1 MNVYPNP
8 FNEQATLKIHS
19 SNDEQID
26 VEVFDM
32 VGNIVWKQLVTSN
45 TNINFGLEMAQGTYV
60 VKAINSKGEQA
71 MFRFI
76 KAK

>member
-32 VGNIVWKQLVTSN
+32 VGNIVWKQPVTSN
-45 TNINFGLEMAQGTYV
+45 TNINFGIELAQGTYI
-60 VKAINSKGEQA
+60 VKAISQKGNQA

-76 KAK
+76 KSK

>member
-1 MNVYPNP
+1 MNDYPNP

-45 TNINFGLEMAQGTYV
+45 TNINFGIELAQGTYI
-60 VKAINSKGEQA
+60 VKAISQKGNQA

-76 KAK
+76 KSK